1 LKIKAGDDFDEF
13 EFVMYDDVVKKFAP
27 LACSELA
34 KEVSLCPMYFRRYV
48 PLFSYVVYIMFD
60 AFTEWK
66 L

>member
-1 LKIKAGDDFDEF
+1 
-13 EFVMYDDVVKKFAP
+13 MYGDVVKKFAP